1 MLGSSA
7 VAGNGS
13 VLLRHA
19 CEGECPADLL
29 AEVRVVDSETLAEI
43 PGRIVLRGLNPE
55 PLVMFVAWRADE
67 TLVAG
72 RTYLVSDAAAPDV
85 VREVFALPSGGSEIA
100 PMLSAATSIVALG
113 VGELGCC
120 ATWPGNCEPEYCIPS
135 AFDKR
140 PRLAVSWPQRDQLA
154 TWVTWSSS
162 AGESVS
168 RGPFWGNVFNHVFE
182 NESDSYCYEL
192 EFESLIDGERLGPF
206 SDCVAHG
213 DLGAIGVFELTPSE
227 LATELTFC
235 SEPPTGYEGEWCAV
249 FSEECAAMGSAG
261 AASAGASSQEPEPA
275 GAGGAVA
282 DDGTPER
289 LVRTEGACLCGVA
302 GGSHANSG
310 WAYGALALLG
320 VAGAR
325 RRRRAS

>member
-19 CEGECPADLL
+19 CDGQCPADLL
-29 AEVRVVDSETLAEI
+29 AEVRVVDAETLAAV

-55 PLVMFVAWRADE
+55 PLVMFVAWRADQA
-67 TLVAG
+67 LVAG

-85 VREVFALPSGGSEIA
+85 VLEVYALPSAGREIA
-100 PMLSAATSIVALG
+100 PMLSAATTIAAAG

-120 ATWPGNCEPEYCIPS
+120 ATWPGNCEPEYCIPRE
-135 AFDKR
+135 FDKR
-140 PRLAVSWPQRDQLA
+140 PRLGISWAQRDQLA
-154 TWVTWSSS
+154 AWVTWSSS

-168 RGPFWGNVFNHVFE
+168 SGPFWGNAFSHVFE
-182 NESDSYCYEL
+182 VESDSYCYEL

-206 SDCVAHG
+206 SDCVPHG

-235 SEPPTGYEGEWCAV
+235 SEPPEGHESAWCEV
-249 FSEECAAMGSAG
+249 FAEECAEVGSAG
-261 AASAGASSQEPEPA
+261 APPTGPDEPETA

-282 DDGTPER
+282 DDGAASGR
-289 LVRTEGACLCGVA
+289 LVRTEGGCLCGVV
-302 GGSHANSG
+302 SRNHENSYLG
-310 WAYGALALLG
+310 YGVLVLFGIARL
-320 VAGAR
+320 R
-325 RRRRAS
+325 RRQRSS